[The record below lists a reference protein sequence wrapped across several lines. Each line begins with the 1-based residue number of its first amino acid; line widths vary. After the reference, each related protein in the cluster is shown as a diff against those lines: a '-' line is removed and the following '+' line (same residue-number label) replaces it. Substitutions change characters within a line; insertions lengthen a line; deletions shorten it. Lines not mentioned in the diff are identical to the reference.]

1 MPKNLKRKRIL
12 SNLFWIIL
20 IALFIIPQSRK
31 FIQVRLH
38 GLLSTVKSVE
48 IIDED
53 ERTKITDFDWKL
65 RDESGDIINFN
76 DFKGN
81 VLVLNFWATWCPPCI
96 AEMQSLENLYKAYN
110 EKVTFLFITSDD
122 MSLVQKFKDKKGY
135 TFKVYNPLEAIPKE
149 LETRSIPRTFIV
161 NKKGEIVVDESSAL
175 QWDSQKSH
183 QLLNELIEE

>member
-135 TFKVYNPLEAIPKE
+135 TFKVYNLLEAIPKE

-161 NKKGEIVVDESSAL
+161 NKKGEIVVDESGAL

>member
-161 NKKGEIVVDESSAL
+161 NKKGEIVVDESGAL